1 MRGKRSGIVPWF
13 VSNYVESRA
22 VARGID
28 TSIMRSPEPWFS
40 EARIL
45 LFYKRWQAPCL
56 MDGKHSKYPDMGDH
70 SDQSSVYPIG
80 FIGDNAKMS
89 SGLEP
94 VHHGEH
100 DWQ

>member
-1 MRGKRSGIVPWF
+1 
-13 VSNYVESRA
+13 
-22 VARGID
+22 
-28 TSIMRSPEPWFS
+28 
-40 EARIL
+40 
-45 LFYKRWQAPCL
+45 